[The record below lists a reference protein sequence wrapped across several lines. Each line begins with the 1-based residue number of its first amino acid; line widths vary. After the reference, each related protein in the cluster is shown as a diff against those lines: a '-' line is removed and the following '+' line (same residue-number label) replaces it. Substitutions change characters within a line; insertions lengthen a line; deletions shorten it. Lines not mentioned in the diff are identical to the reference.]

1 MADDDNKVNLGTV
14 RRLMLEQLVA
24 LRKAPLG
31 DALAQEL
38 RRSKGVG
45 ELGAV
50 LIDSGRAEVEFLTAT
65 GQDGSGFL
73 GVADG
78 AGADAGAPRLTTITT
93 GLSNGIASITKHR
106 MGK

>member
-1 MADDDNKVNLGTV
+1 MADHDNKVNLGTV

-24 LRKAPLG
+24 LRAAPLG

-50 LIDSGRAEVEFLTAT
+50 LIDSGRVEVEFLTAT

-78 AGADAGAPRLTTITT
+78 ADAGAPRLTTTA
-93 GLSNGIASITKHR
+93 GGGNGISSITKHR